1 MDGPKL
7 IDGNVFQNIQHTL
20 RMCHENRVQFY
31 SKALNLI
38 VLVMFVTIVFLT
50 LYYSY
55 RKKPTKFEQHQQM
68 MEDQKYVLSKIRYYR
83 EQQKNILTSPIGN
96 L

>member
-1 MDGPKL
+1 MDLPKL
-7 IDGNVFQNIQHTL
+7 IDDNVFQNIQQTL
-20 RMCHENRVQFY
+20 QSCHENRVKFY
-31 SKALNLI
+31 SNALNIL
-38 VLVMFVTIVFLT
+38 VLVVFVTVVFLA

-55 RKKPTKFEQHQQM
+55 RKKPTQYEQQQQM
-68 MEDQKYVLSKIRYYR
+68 LEDQQYVLSKIRYYR

>member
-20 RMCHENRVQFY
+20 RTCHENRVQFY
-31 SKALNLI
+31 SKALNIL
-38 VLVMFVTIVFLT
+38 VLVAFVVIVFLA

-55 RKKPTKFEQHQQM
+55 RKKPTKFEQEQQM